1 MKRVL
6 IVVFA
11 ALTAAFILRAGE
23 CAAQGALY
31 RSIEDS
37 VPTISV
43 QGEGKATV
51 RPDEADARFG
61 VTSED
66 KLLGTAYRLNTE
78 DMNSVIKAL
87 KIMGVKE
94 DDIKTSSYNIRPV
107 YPKDDRGRQLPGRP
121 VSYKVSQDLTVKI
134 RALSDAGKVVDTA
147 VRNGANTFSG
157 ISFTSSR
164 LNELKKEAKA
174 KAALDASEKALLLTK
189 KLGVSTGRIL
199 KVSESAI
206 RPLYDSNRS
215 FGAMEMSA
223 KASAPQI
230 EAGSLEVAAT
240 CNIIYEIIQ

>member
-1 MKRVL
+1 MKKGLILIIAVL
-6 IVVFA
+6 
-11 ALTAAFILRAGE
+11 TGAFILHTGE
-23 CAAQGALY
+23 CFAQGALY
-31 RSIEDS
+31 RSIADS

-43 QGEGKATV
+43 QGEGKVTV

-66 KLLGTAYRLNTE
+66 KLLATAYRLNTE

-94 DDIKTSSYNIRPV
+94 DDVKTSSYNIRPV
-107 YPKDDRGRQLPGRP
+107 YPKDDRGRQLPGKP
-121 VSYKVSQDLTVKI
+121 VSYKVNQDLTVKI
-134 RALSDAGKVVDTA
+134 RALSDTGKVVDTA

-164 LNELKKEAKA
+164 LSELKKEAKA

-199 KVSESAI
+199 KVSESTI
-206 RPLYDSNRS
+206 RPLYDSKRN
-215 FGAMEMSA
+215 FGVMEAAAVS
-223 KASAPQI
+223 SAPQI
-230 EAGSLEVAAT
+230 EAGSLEVSAT
-240 CNIIYEIIQ
+240 CNVIYEIIQ